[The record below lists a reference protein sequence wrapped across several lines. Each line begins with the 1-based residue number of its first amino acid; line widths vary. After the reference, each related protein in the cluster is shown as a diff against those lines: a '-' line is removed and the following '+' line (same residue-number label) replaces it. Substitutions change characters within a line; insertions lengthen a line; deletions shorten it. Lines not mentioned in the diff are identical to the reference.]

1 MSQIDDAQG
10 KDNAEGR
17 MPPNSRRQEDDNQRE
32 DMGDG
37 RICVGPCDCEMTDPK
52 DVQGEAELTPPRRR
66 FDGWRVAL
74 FGAFIVAIGGSYDG
88 GVPPIPEA
96 MLGGSQDAYVDGGG
110 SLLSYLIFAA
120 LLPALAWP
128 LAGWA
133 VDRWGARRMVVC
145 GLVALSG
152 GLVLYLGADVPG
164 VFPVVIAVLGIGGTM
179 GFGLPMVVAVNHW
192 FHRRRARAMAVMLLP
207 SVVAAFLI
215 AVFELGKGSLV
226 AGVLV
231 AAAVLLALCWPVLRL
246 VKNRPEDHGQHPDG
260 VEPVSWLSGEPGQP
274 VGAGPLVPDYGWRE
288 ALTSRVFWLV
298 IVGGSSWSIA
308 AVSRS
313 YNALL
318 VVDHGF
324 AVIHAGGMVAVTGFV
339 SILVLWVAGWL
350 GDRLPIRFVIFGFAL
365 VGCTAVFIQ
374 AFADNL
380 ALFYLAAALA
390 GVASAGGAVL
400 NFAVLGVYFGRR
412 NFGTIVGVFLLVT
425 TIVGG
430 APPVLFG
437 VMKAGTEEWTFLILG
452 VALLSAVAALAY
464 LFLGTPRP
472 SRSQLLTAA
481 ILKR

>member
-1 MSQIDDAQG
+1 MD
-10 KDNAEGR
+10 
-17 MPPNSRRQEDDNQRE
+17 
-32 DMGDG
+32 DG

-52 DVQGEAELTPPRRR
+52 DVQGEAELKARRRR

-96 MLGGSQDAYVDGGG
+96 MLGGSQYAYVDGGG

-164 VFPVVIAVLGIGGTM
+164 VLPVVIAVLGIGGTM

-207 SVVAAFLI
+207 LVVAAFLI
-215 AVFELGKGSLV
+215 AVFEMGKGSFV
-226 AGVLV
+226 AWVLV

-246 VKNRPEDHGQHPDG
+246 VKNRPEDHGQHSDG
-260 VEPVSWLSGEPGQP
+260 VEPGQP

-298 IVGGSSWSIA
+298 IVGGCSWSIA
-308 AVSRS
+308 AVSRF

-324 AVIHAGGMVAVTGFV
+324 AVIHAGGMLAVTALV
-339 SILVLWVAGWL
+339 SILVCGWQDGWVIVCRSVLSFSVSPWWGVLRFSSRRRSLTIWRCSTCLPRLL
-350 GDRLPIRFVIFGFAL
+350 GL
-365 VGCTAVFIQ
+365 
-374 AFADNL
+374 
-380 ALFYLAAALA
+380 
-390 GVASAGGAVL
+390 
-400 NFAVLGVYFGRR
+400 
-412 NFGTIVGVFLLVT
+412 
-425 TIVGG
+425 
-430 APPVLFG
+430 
-437 VMKAGTEEWTFLILG
+437 E
-452 VALLSAVAALAY
+452 
-464 LFLGTPRP
+464 
-472 SRSQLLTAA
+472 
-481 ILKR
+481 

>member
-17 MPPNSRRQEDDNQRE
+17 TPPNSRRQEDDNQRE
-32 DMGDG
+32 DMDDG
-37 RICVGPCDCEMTDPK
+37 RICVGPCDGEMTDPK
-52 DVQGEAELTPPRRR
+52 DVQGEAELKTRRRR

-74 FGAFIVAIGGSYDG
+74 FGAFIVTIGGSYDG

-96 MLGGSQDAYVDGGG
+96 LLGGSQDAYADGGG

-133 VDRWGARRMVVC
+133 VDRWGSRRMVVC

-164 VFPVVIAVLGIGGTM
+164 VLPVVIAVLGIGGTM

-260 VEPVSWLSGEPGQP
+260 VEPGQP

-298 IVGGSSWSIA
+298 IVGGSGWSIA
-308 AVSRS
+308 AVSRF
-313 YNALL
+313 YNAFL

-324 AVIHAGGMVAVTGFV
+324 AVIHAGGMLAMTGLV

-365 VGCTAVFIQ
+365 VGGTAVFIQ

-380 ALFYLAAALA
+380 ALLYLSAAVA
-390 GVASAGGAVL
+390 GVGIGGAAVL

-425 TIVGG
+425 TIVSG
-430 APPVLFG
+430 AAPVLFG
-437 VMKAGTEEWTFLILG
+437 VMKSGTEEWTFLILG